1 MILIEKLGIG
11 YLQDIENILIN
22 YQVMKSLINVDSNQV
37 VSVEISIYFIGILVF
52 PLCVLS
58 IDWNKIKVN

>member
-1 MILIEKLGIG
+1 MIPIEKLGIG

-58 IDWNKIKVN
+58 ID

>member
-11 YLQDIENILIN
+11 YLQDIQNILIN

>member
-22 YQVMKSLINVDSNQV
+22 YQVMKSLINVDSNQM